1 METKPKTK
9 RSRFVVDLSK
19 DDITA
24 LREIAAQF
32 DYFSPKTK
40 EPSVSQFLR
49 AIARKR
55 ITLSR

>member
-1 METKPKTK
+1 MDSKPKIK
-9 RSRFVVDLSK
+9 RSRFVVDLSPE
-19 DDITA
+19 DVTG
-24 LREIAAQF
+24 LRELAAQF
-32 DYFSPKTK
+32 DYFSPKTG